1 MGTPPAAAM
10 TAVDPVAVLIQMP
23 LDHTL
28 KLKISSPFSFTKPM
42 RNLSTRNQGERG
54 QVRWIGFVDVGNGI
68 YVYFL
73 YNIYCIIYIQSA
85 RARTWRPRRGWGAT
99 PECR

>member
-28 KLKISSPFSFTKPM
+28 KLKISSPFSLTKPM
-42 RNLSTRNQGERG
+42 RNLTGRKEGE
-54 QVRWIGFVDVGNGI
+54 VGRCLVMWPPSDG
-68 YVYFL
+68 
-73 YNIYCIIYIQSA
+73 
-85 RARTWRPRRGWGAT
+85 
-99 PECR
+99 